1 MRQSRKYNV
10 ALWIVQGLL
19 AALFLF
25 AGASKLV
32 MPIEALTAG
41 PIALPGLFLR
51 FVGVAEVVGALGLLL
66 PGIFRVAKGLTP
78 IAAVGLACIM
88 SGAVVIT
95 ATSGPVAAAAIPFVV
110 LVLVALIAHGRSTWA
125 PAWT

>member
-1 MRQSRKYNV
+1 MRMRLPYAFSGMSISSLLVRRTSRSRTV
-10 ALWIVQGLL
+10 D
-19 AALFLF
+19 
-25 AGASKLV
+25 
-32 MPIEALTAG
+32 G

-51 FVGVAEVVGALGLLL
+51 FVGVAEVAGALGLLL

-95 ATSGPVAAAAIPFVV
+95 AMSGPVAAAAIPFVV
-110 LVLVALIAHGRSTWA
+110 LLLVALIAHGRSTWA
-125 PAWT
+125 PALA